1 MGGHYSTHE
10 RHFWC
15 PFQLLK
21 FETEMDIMLEAK
33 VYFPSRGQLVDVA
46 MPPGKILEPGGILEE
61 PGRPSIFL
69 DSVFVEVEVPFQ
81 SGLGKP

>member
-1 MGGHYSTHE
+1 
-10 RHFWC
+10 
-15 PFQLLK
+15 
-21 FETEMDIMLEAK
+21 MDIMLEAK